1 MKDREFCTSLR
12 LFITCQK
19 PPLFVKALCSAHTKD
34 YYAVHFKYF
43 VVFLPFDSTS
53 SWMGSPRKGKQ
64 EDMVGSLQSQRP
76 APWLNKIPYLNW
88 RAWRLFPWKL
98 EVTIIPRIE
107 AVRAEVVVVVG

>member
-53 SWMGSPRKGKQ
+53 SWMGSPTEKANRKT
-64 EDMVGSLQSQRP
+64 
-76 APWLNKIPYLNW
+76 WW
-88 RAWRLFPWKL
+88 
-98 EVTIIPRIE
+98 EVYSHSDLHR
-107 AVRAEVVVVVG
+107 G